1 MFKIE
6 IKNRLTNEITNGATF
21 ETEELAN
28 AWIALQEAKGIKRK
42 AFGRYYCEMDT
53 PKKGLNY
60 EGEIDYNESLVES
73 EFIKNFDYKDPEQWV
88 HLLAEYIIETE
99 DITAEHELQKLI
111 NDTIAIGNMYGTRC
125 KRALGYISGCNVN
138 RELTEDQIDSMEVTF
153 ADAKE
158 KLLIGRPDKAY
169 SIIADITPDGI
180 IVTDEIKTN
189 VINIL
194 TGVN

>member
-1 MFKIE
+1 
-6 IKNRLTNEITNGATF
+6 
-21 ETEELAN
+21 
-28 AWIALQEAKGIKRK
+28 
-42 AFGRYYCEMDT
+42 
-53 PKKGLNY
+53 
-60 EGEIDYNESLVES
+60 
-73 EFIKNFDYKDPEQWV
+73 
-88 HLLAEYIIETE
+88 
-99 DITAEHELQKLI
+99 
-111 NDTIAIGNMYGTRC
+111 
-125 KRALGYISGCNVN
+125 
-138 RELTEDQIDSMEVTF
+138 MEVTF